1 MPDAHLDA
9 TGLRCPL
16 PVLKAQRAMRELAA
30 GEVLSVAATD
40 PGAVADMAA
49 FCAAKGHEMLSSGEA
64 DGVFSFEIRKGDTPD
79 DAA

>member
-16 PVLKAQRAMRELAA
+16 PVLKAQRAINGLAA

-40 PGAVADMAA
+40 PGAVTDMAA
-49 FCAAKGHEMLSSGEA
+49 FCEAKGHTMLTSSEA
-64 DGVFSFEIRKGDTPD
+64 GGVFSFEIRKGGTGQGDT
-79 DAA
+79 